1 MELRQLFHFVAVAE
15 EESFTRAARRTNI
28 VQSAQELSGESFVC
42 FEPAHGT
49 RKLVDRAFAHAGLER
64 RIAFEVSDLN
74 TLLDLVA
81 ADWESRSPR
90 RRSLLA
96 RRDSIAH
103 VPKRF
108 SRRSVRST

>member
-81 ADWESRSPR
+81 RGLGIALAPETIA
-90 RRSLLA
+90 LA

-103 VPKRF
+103 VPKRIQPKK
-108 SRRSVRST
+108 R